1 MRRLSFAAVL
11 LSAVVCTGALA
22 LSAATV
28 TAASTESPSTA
39 RSEAPVLWIDVPFV
53 HQVKDGCGSAA
64 VAMVMQYWDRKQ
76 NRTSGPAADANK
88 IQSRLFSPSAH
99 GIYAGRIQQYFE
111 HSGYRAFAYH
121 GQWSDLERELKHGR
135 PLIVALKMPGVRGPL
150 HYAVVVGI
158 DSARGFVFLNDPA
171 RGKMYRVSRQG
182 FESEWSPTQNWAL
195 LAVPQQKH

>member
-1 MRRLSFAAVL
+1 MRRRAIAAVL
-11 LSAVVCTGALA
+11 LGAFVYAGALA
-22 LSAATV
+22 YAA
-28 TAASTESPSTA
+28 AGPAMASTESPLPA
-39 RSEAPVLWIDVPFV
+39 GSEAPVLWIDVPFV

-76 NRTSGPAADANK
+76 DRTPGPAADANK
-88 IQSRLFSPSAH
+88 IQSRLFSPAAH

-111 HSGYRAFAYH
+111 HSGYQAFAYH
-121 GQWSDLERELKHGR
+121 GQWSDLKRELKHGR

-182 FESEWSPTQNWAL
+182 FESEWSPTKNWAL